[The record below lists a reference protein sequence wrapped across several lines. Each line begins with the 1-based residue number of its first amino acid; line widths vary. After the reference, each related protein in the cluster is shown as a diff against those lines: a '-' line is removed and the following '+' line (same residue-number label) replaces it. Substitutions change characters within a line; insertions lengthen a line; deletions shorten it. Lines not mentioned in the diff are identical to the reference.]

1 LPSVSIYVNGH
12 FRRTVTL
19 RTLQRQA
26 DSHLTLSPGL
36 YRVSAHVT
44 FQRGSATPPG
54 DDRRERDRL
63 RGATVAGALHRLAS
77 RPRASS
83 SRVGGCAGLLLP
95 GTKAAVEL
103 MLVG

>member
-1 LPSVSIYVNGH
+1 MPSVSIYVNGH

-44 FQRGSATPPG
+44 FQRGSATPPVTIAASVTVCAA
-54 DDRRERDRL
+54 RR
-63 RGATVAGALHRLAS
+63 
-77 RPRASS
+77 
-83 SRVGGCAGLLLP
+83 LP
-95 GTKAAVEL
+95 VRFTG
-103 MLVG
+103 